1 MTSLSTVGPATQRP
15 VLACGGPLKMQ
26 GIMPSKGRSQI
37 VFLYSVLK
45 PPGEARRGEGKRT
58 ISVTKSW
65 IPTCAVQR
73 RWLRGR
79 DLNPGPLGYEP
90 SKSMTRLCLSMIYVE
105 VDLRFST
112 LFWGILFSTC
122 SSSCSRI
129 LAQRWPNDVGHQ
141 TREKCHTAQ
150 ISLSFSRQISTIAAD
165 LIGMIG
171 CPSGP
176 TRICVGP
183 DAGPLIRGSALEMR
197 TAQCFLALATR
208 SPSICVRGVCVRKP
222 IGGSW

>member
-90 SKSMTRLCLSMIYVE
+90 NLSMARLCISMIYVE

-129 LAQRWPNDVGHQ
+129 VAQRWPNDVGHQ
-141 TREKCHTAQ
+141 TREKAYGSDLPVNLPSNLYNCCGSYRHDRLSEWPHEDLRGARCWATD
-150 ISLSFSRQISTIAAD
+150 SLYQLSR
-165 LIGMIG
+165 
-171 CPSGP
+171 PW
-176 TRICVGP
+176 
-183 DAGPLIRGSALEMR
+183 RGRVLFRLQRDE
-197 TAQCFLALATR
+197 
-208 SPSICVRGVCVRKP
+208 
-222 IGGSW
+222 